1 MNIIKNAFSSFFTET
16 KNAEPQASFNVNAGA
31 EKATTNSFLSLAK
44 NRRTIYA
51 LGKAL
56 PLPETEIIE
65 TIKEAVRQAPS
76 AFNSQSSRILILLGQ
91 EHNRFWELT
100 REQLRKIVPAE
111 NFQGT
116 SDKIDGFA
124 SAAGSVLFFEDQQV
138 VKGLQEQFPSYA
150 NNFPVWSEHSTGI
163 AQYAVW
169 LALAEKGI
177 GANLQHYNPLV
188 DADVQRT
195 WHVPES
201 WKLRGHMNFG
211 SISAPAGEKS
221 YMDDNARFIIAR

>member
-1 MNIIKNAFSSFFTET
+1 MNIIKSAFSSFFTET
-16 KNAEPQASFNVNAGA
+16 KHSAPQARSNPMTGSVQEHA
-31 EKATTNSFLSLAK
+31 EGFLALAK
-44 NRRTIYA
+44 NRRTVYA
-51 LGKAL
+51 LGNRLTLA
-56 PLPETEIIE
+56 EDEIIE

-91 EHNRFWELT
+91 EHHRFWELT
-100 REQLRKIVPAE
+100 REQLRKIVPPE

-124 SAAGSVLFFEDQQV
+124 AAAGSVLFFEDQQV
-138 VKGLQEQFPSYA
+138 IKGLQEQFASYA
-150 NNFPVWSEHSTGI
+150 DNFPVWSEHSTGI

-169 LALAEKGI
+169 LALTEKGI

-195 WHVPES
+195 WNIPES
-201 WKLRGHMNFG
+201 WLLRGHMNFG
-211 SISAPAGEKS
+211 SINAPAGEKT